1 MSRGYRP
8 ERPTDHVKMRE
19 LVWGEMKRLQQ
30 KKQTGRLV
38 VDLDSADHVFD
49 V

>member
-1 MSRGYRP
+1 
-8 ERPTDHVKMRE
+8 MRE
-19 LVWGEMKRLQQ
+19 LVWGEMKRLQV

-38 VDLDSADHVFD
+38 VDPDSVDHVFD